1 MTTRPTWPEYFQQHA
16 ALASSRATC
25 PRAACGAV
33 IVKDRRIIA
42 TGYNGAPSGHP
53 HCVDVGCEMREG
65 HCQRVIHAEVNA
77 IGQAAQLGI
86 AVAGATM
93 YIHRA
98 NVESDGRGPCR
109 ECCKVMKAAG
119 IWDYYTE
126 NGEADM
132 RHLLTAGDILRAT
145 SDIDLA
151 DVPDHSLIARYGTLP
166 AEQVKSMREQRLIRK
181 VMHHD
186 MVYGYLM
193 TPAVPAVAKALD
205 QECKF
210 CGKAF
215 ATVVELYRHQD
226 VPGAACEEQYEQ
238 LYGGSNA

>member
-53 HCVDVGCEMREG
+53 HCTDVGCEMADG

-98 NVESDGRGPCR
+98 NVDSDGRGPCR

-126 NGEADM
+126 NGPADM
-132 RHLLTAGDILRAT
+132 RLVYSPEAWGITHIRPEGCEPGPGNNCCRHGDCKNANGCCEHGHAVSTRLSLP
-145 SDIDLA
+145 SDIALA
-151 DVPDHSLIARYGTLP
+151 DVPDHNKIGIYGTRP
-166 AEQVKSMREQRLIRK
+166 AEEIRDMLAKGWIRK
-181 VMHHD
+181 VMHNG
-186 MVYGYLM
+186 MVYGYLSVH
-193 TPAVPAVAKALD
+193 AVPINRGNHA
-205 QECKF
+205 
-210 CGKAF
+210 
-215 ATVVELYRHQD
+215 
-226 VPGAACEEQYEQ
+226 
-238 LYGGSNA
+238 

>member
-53 HCVDVGCEMREG
+53 HCTDVGCDMQDG

-132 RHLLTAGDILRAT
+132 RHRSAADLLLDCNDIALGNMRDP
-145 SDIDLA
+145 SQI
-151 DVPDHSLIARYGTLP
+151 VRYGVWP
-166 AEQVKSMREQRLIRK
+166 AEQVKAMLASGEIRK
-181 VMHHD
+181 VVHNG
-186 MVYGYLM
+186 MVYGYL
-193 TPAVPAVAKALD
+193 PVPAVAKALY

-210 CGKAF
+210 CGKVF
-215 ATVVELYRHQD
+215 ATLAKLRRHQD
-226 VPGAACEEQYEQ
+226 VPGAACEAQYEQ
-238 LYGGSNA
+238 LYGGTHA